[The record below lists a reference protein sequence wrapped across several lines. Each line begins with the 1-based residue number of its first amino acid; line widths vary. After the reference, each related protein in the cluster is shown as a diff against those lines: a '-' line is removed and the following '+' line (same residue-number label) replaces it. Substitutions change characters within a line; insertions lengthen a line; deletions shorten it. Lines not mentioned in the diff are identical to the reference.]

1 MQQIH
6 SLGLHLILIPRKGSF
21 LPTSAHDALART
33 VEHTTERH
41 RLRCSAVHVRE
52 DHLHILLG
60 LTDEADIADVIG
72 SILADLRREMRSQ
85 GADMRMRTFEWD
97 DAVHVT
103 LLPPWHLEIMASFVR
118 DQERYHETRTLED
131 ELDEVF
137 RPNGIATPGNEP
149 TPLRAGAS
157 ALHIH

>member
-1 MQQIH
+1 MHHVH
-6 SLGLHLILIPRKGSF
+6 SLGLHLILIPREGSII
-21 LPTSAHDALART
+21 PHPVHASLART
-33 VEHTTERH
+33 IERTTERH

-60 LTDEADIADVIG
+60 LKDEADIADVIG
-72 SILADLRREMRSQ
+72 SILTDLRREMRCL
-85 GADMRMRTFEWD
+85 GADMRTFEWD

-118 DQERYHETRTLED
+118 DQDRYHETRTLED

-137 RPNGIATPGNEP
+137 RPNGIAAPGNEP
-149 TPLRAGAS
+149 TSLRSGAS
-157 ALHIH
+157 ALHIN